1 MPASNAP
8 RPGFLAW
15 RPAFAR
21 SLLVLWLTVLPTA
34 VQAQFS
40 VSGYVDSDYRFRGL
54 SLSNGRPVL
63 GLGFAYDHP
72 SGAYAGAT
80 ALGQDTA
87 DHGLRMLGYME
98 YGGYAFRLNATGPS
112 LDVGVDNETFSEYV
126 AGRAYPVAYSE
137 VYAGASFAGLSSHV
151 YYSPNYFRSGAS
163 IVYASLEAAYRP
175 KDDWS
180 LTAHGGVATPI
191 GPYVGINGRERYDLR
206 LGVFRKFR
214 NIEAHVAWTGYWPTP
229 STAGAAVYRP
239 TNSRT
244 VAPSHPAFVVG
255 ASVGF

>member
-1 MPASNAP
+1 
-8 RPGFLAW
+8 
-15 RPAFAR
+15 
-21 SLLVLWLTVLPTA
+21 VE
-34 VQAQFS
+34 
-40 VSGYVDSDYRFRGL
+40 SDYRFRGL

-112 LDVGVDNETFSEYV
+112 LDVGVDNETFTEYV
-126 AGRAYPVAYSE
+126 SGREYPLAYSE

-163 IVYASLEAAYRP
+163 IVYASVEAAYRP
-175 KDDWS
+175 KDNWS

-206 LGVFRKFR
+206 LGVSRKFR

-239 TNSRT
+239 TDSRA
-244 VAPSHPAFVVG
+244 VVPSRPAFVVG